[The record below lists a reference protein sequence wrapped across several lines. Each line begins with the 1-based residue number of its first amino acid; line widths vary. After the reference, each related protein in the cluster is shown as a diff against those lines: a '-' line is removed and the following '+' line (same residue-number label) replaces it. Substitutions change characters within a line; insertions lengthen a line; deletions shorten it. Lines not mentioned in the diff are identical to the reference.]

1 MARKAVQGYTE
12 KSYYENTKFL
22 GTVATND
29 PVSEGYFRQLVNFD
43 ISDTGQSLTPRKG
56 FITTSL
62 CTPDGERIT
71 LSKNTIIYKDNRIQQ
86 YIIYDFAN
94 KRGYR
99 ADLDADALRPDSLLK
114 ATEIANYDRS
124 DIYEYLLQRVNKD
137 VDPDIS
143 SIDDFKEDIDRR
155 LSIYSQGSIVTDS
168 DAVQKYVMK
177 CVYANPELG
186 TDLEYIFLVGIFY
199 RKDEVT
205 SQGLSEDTLV
215 FTVIDLDQQPSVYTF
230 DRNLA
235 SFKSLIPDPL
245 QVLYT
250 ENDKPEGF
258 VNTFPLIYAETTSN
272 DTKKYLTLTYNDEQ
286 SFNIIPHFALERPT
300 TPYTHWFYTYD
311 IAYRNESDVW
321 NKDAVYHAP
330 VFHLETNKKVDRYF
344 FDVQGVVFN
353 DDVINEIITYDMF
366 FDFSPSVISA
376 LSNVPIIIVI
386 PKEVAASYEYDDYPD
401 DNGNGV
407 GISLYALN
415 ERIRNGHHHEAKEAA
430 ETLQAFLA
438 NVSTKETLLK
448 AVYEFPDDDYLYYV
462 KTFEELTT
470 QYDNIYGNL
479 FIRDEILF
487 GPIATNV
494 ASGNAIEDES
504 DHIPLTNE
512 YGYGAK
518 TKAELLRYLEQNT
531 FDECVFKFY
540 TGAIKCEIATTG
552 GNFSPFFPSRY
563 QIPAGVLYPGQGGG
577 QHPGSRTFYIYF
589 SGTPFRTTLD
599 ANGNPIIY
607 ERWDTREAPAVYERP
622 YLRVHDHTLKFIKLA
637 DGSSD
642 DLDDYPSLFKRVDNV
657 LQFEFNGSD
666 PDQLFTELKTRGFFT
681 DGVTIQFY
689 LIRAKNAPR
698 SDVKFFLPPRE
709 VLVSSTPYTQALNL
723 NRSTAPPVYIPDVIT
738 KEPED
743 IQTAKNFI
751 TFNNDRLVFWHNNVV
766 YMSEPGDYYYFKYSG
781 MHVFG
786 ERIIKVIQFKT
797 ILLVFTVQHLYAIFE
812 TEVPIQT
819 INAEGT
825 LETASTFEWASLPV
839 LYNILTS
846 DKYADAIQV
855 FNQMVLFYSEDG
867 QMFMIKPST
876 TIDNDTR
883 FSLQYFNKAV
893 NDILLNYDIYI
904 NERLQ
909 SYGIEQTITKDDVR
923 IKALLSV
930 NFIKLF
936 FYVPGLITYII
947 IYDVINNRYQVYDT
961 TTFTN
966 IKDKMFVESG
976 DMLITE
982 QDDMLYF
989 TAQHTDIFDQD
1000 GNVDLAITNNFKKEP
1015 INALIDTGNI
1025 NLNNHL
1031 IKRYRD
1037 LFITFKNISSKELL
1051 YNVETILDDV
1061 VVKPHYSKTLEIRNI
1076 HNTSVYTE
1084 VAVSNERDLAA
1095 LYTDD
1100 NNISNGANMLM
1111 DFSGFNSN
1119 KLITHRSSILGM
1131 SRVIRV
1137 RLQFKS
1143 KGVYK
1148 IQNFGFIFKERRV

>member
-12 KSYYENTKFL
+12 KSYYDNTKFL

-62 CTPDGERIT
+62 CTPNGARIT

-86 YIIYDFAN
+86 YIIYDFDS
-94 KRGYR
+94 KFGYR
-99 ADLDADALRPDSLLK
+99 ADLDADALRPDSLLE
-114 ATEIANYDRS
+114 ATKITNYDRS

-137 VDPDIS
+137 VEQDIS
-143 SIDDFKEDIDRR
+143 NDTTFKNFIDSN
-155 LSIYSQGSIVTDS
+155 LSIYSEGALVTDS

-177 CVYANPELG
+177 LKCVYADPESG
-186 TDLEYIFLVGIFY
+186 PDFEYIFLVGIFY
-199 RKDEVT
+199 RKDAVD

-215 FTVIDLDQQPSVYTF
+215 FTVIDFDQQPSVYTF
-230 DRNLA
+230 ERNLA
-235 SFKSLIPDPL
+235 SKESIIPETM
-245 QVLYT
+245 QVVYNNGET
-250 ENDKPEGF
+250 PERF
-258 VNTFPLIYAETTSN
+258 VNQFPIIYAKTN
-272 DTKKYLTLTYNDEQ
+272 DNKYLLNMCNDHKMKV
-286 SFNIIPHFALERPT
+286 IPHFQLEKSSDPNI
-300 TPYTHWFYTYD
+300 HWYYTYD
-311 IAYRNESDVW
+311 IVENSVS
-321 NKDAVYHAP
+321 
-330 VFHLETNKKVDRYF
+330 TNN
-344 FDVQGVVFN
+344 N
-353 DDVINEIITYDMF
+353 DDAKIYRAPIYTVSDNIRVHTHIGLDAAVESATKNYELLKNIPIIT
-366 FDFSPSVISA
+366 I
-376 LSNVPIIIVI
+376 I
-386 PKEVAASYEYDDYPD
+386 PKEPAKLSVDGVTVTELTDDSTVYDNPTEDVMQGRIFALRFVNTYPEAILPTV
-401 DNGNGV
+401 NAG
-407 GISLYALN
+407 
-415 ERIRNGHHHEAKEAA
+415 ERIGTLNKRIYDIRNKLTTVQTREE
-430 ETLQAFLA
+430 LIS
-438 NVSTKETLLK
+438 VLLSI
-448 AVYEFPDDDYLYYV
+448 PDDYLYYV
-462 KTFEELTT
+462 KTF
-470 QYDNIYGNL
+470 
-479 FIRDEILF
+479 DE
-487 GPIATNV
+487 T
-494 ASGNAIEDES
+494 
-504 DHIPLTNE
+504 
-512 YGYGAK
+512 Y
-518 TKAELLRYLEQNT
+518 
-531 FDECVFKFY
+531 
-540 TGAIKCEIATTG
+540 
-552 GNFSPFFPSRY
+552 
-563 QIPAGVLYPGQGGG
+563 
-577 QHPGSRTFYIYF
+577 
-589 SGTPFRTTLD
+589 
-599 ANGNPIIY
+599 
-607 ERWDTREAPAVYERP
+607 
-622 YLRVHDHTLKFIKLA
+622 
-637 DGSSD
+637 
-642 DLDDYPSLFKRVDNV
+642 DDYDIRYGSLFKRSCLYGDQYLSNVKTGYLEGSYFGNAYGIGALNKDEIISYINKSPVSEFFFRFYPTAFVFRYLYKHSANSPDIFPTTYLSSYTDFYIYCGVCSLGSSFIALKDFLKSKNTYKATVINAEHITEETDESLFQYDNNLLV
-657 LQFEFNGSD
+657 ADFNNIDTGGFKKLYDSGY
-666 PDQLFTELKTRGFFT
+666 FTNGIHI
-681 DGVTIQFY
+681 VFY
-689 LIRAKNAPR
+689 LFQAQNMST
-698 SDVKFFLPPRE
+698 SDEEFHVLFSRLQHVTATTFMQNFFIQK
-709 VLVSSTPYTQALNL
+709 T
-723 NRSTAPPVYIPDVIT
+723 NRPVTYIEEYIT

-751 TFNNDRLVFWHNNVV
+751 TFNNDRLVFWHKNVV

-781 MHVFG
+781 MHEFG
-786 ERIIKVIQFKT
+786 ERVVKVIQFKT

-876 TIDNDTR
+876 TIDSDTR

-976 DMLITE
+976 DLLITE
-982 QDDMLYF
+982 QDDALYF
-989 TAQHTDIFDQD
+989 TAQHTNIFNQD

-1061 VVKPHYSKTLEIRNI
+1061 VVKPHYNKMLEVRNI

-1084 VAVSNERDLAA
+1084 VAVSNERDLAP
-1095 LYTDD
+1095 LYTDN

-1131 SRVIRV
+1131 SKVIRV

-1148 IQNFGFIFKERRV
+1148 IQNFGFVFKERRI

>member
-1 MARKAVQGYTE
+1 MK
-12 KSYYENTKFL
+12 L
-22 GTVATND
+22 
-29 PVSEGYFRQLVNFD
+29 
-43 ISDTGQSLTPRKG
+43 
-56 FITTSL
+56 
-62 CTPDGERIT
+62 
-71 LSKNTIIYKDNRIQQ
+71 
-86 YIIYDFAN
+86 
-94 KRGYR
+94 
-99 ADLDADALRPDSLLK
+99 
-114 ATEIANYDRS
+114 
-124 DIYEYLLQRVNKD
+124 
-137 VDPDIS
+137 
-143 SIDDFKEDIDRR
+143 
-155 LSIYSQGSIVTDS
+155 
-168 DAVQKYVMK
+168 K
-177 CVYANPELG
+177 CVYADPES
-186 TDLEYIFLVGIFY
+186 DSNFEYIFLVGIFY
-199 RKDEVT
+199 RKDAVD
-205 SQGLSEDTLV
+205 SQELSADTLV

-245 QVLYT
+245 QVLYD

-272 DTKKYLTLTYNDEQ
+272 NTKKYLTLTYNDEQ

-300 TPYTHWFYTYD
+300 TPNTHWFYTYD
-311 IAYRNESDVW
+311 ITYRNDSDVW
-321 NKDAVYHAP
+321 NKDTVYHAP
-330 VFHLETNKKVDRYF
+330 VFNLETNEKVSRYF
-344 FDVQGVVFN
+344 FDVADLALNYGPINADKSYDIYFKFN
-353 DDVINEIITYDMF
+353 
-366 FDFSPSVISA
+366 SSVLGA
-376 LSNVPIIIVI
+376 LSNIPIIIVI
-386 PKEVAASYEYDDYPD
+386 PSTVAATYVWGETTDPYDILINYD
-401 DNGNGV
+401 
-407 GISLYALN
+407 LYALN
-415 ERIRNGHHHEAKEAA
+415 EWIASKHSTSAKEAA
-430 ETLQAFLA
+430 KDLQEILTNA
-438 NVSTKETLLK
+438 NTKEALLK
-448 AVYEFPDDDYLYYV
+448 AVNDFPDDDYLYYV

-470 QYDNIYGNL
+470 QYDNTYGNL

-494 ASGNAIEDES
+494 ARGNAIEDDS
-504 DHIPLTNE
+504 RYVPLTNE
-512 YGYGAK
+512 YGQGAK
-518 TKAELLRYLEQNT
+518 TKAELLRYLEQT
-531 FDECVFKFY
+531 AFDECMFKFY
-540 TGAIKCEIATTG
+540 TGAIKCDIGGDADTTDTY
-552 GNFSPFFPSRY
+552 FPHRY
-563 QIPAGVLYPGQGGG
+563 HIPAGALPPLQSGP
-577 QHPGSRTFYIYF
+577 HPGSRTFYIYF

-599 ANGNPIIY
+599 GNGNPIIY
-607 ERWDTREAPAVYERP
+607 EHGEYNRP
-622 YLRVHDHTLKFIKLA
+622 YLVVYDHTLKFIKLA
-637 DGSSD
+637 DDSSGAFD
-642 DLDDYPSLFKRVDNV
+642 DSSLFKDVNGV
-657 LQFEFNGSD
+657 LQFAFKENNT
-666 PDQLFTELKTRGFFT
+666 DQLFTELNTKGFFT
-681 DGVTIQFY
+681 DGVTLQFY
-689 LIRAKNAPR
+689 LIRAKNVLS
-698 SDVKFFLPPRE
+698 SDTKFFLPSRE

-723 NRSTAPPVYIPDVIT
+723 NRSTAPPVYIPDVVT

-743 IQTAKNFI
+743 IQTAKKFI
-751 TFNNDRLVFWHNNVV
+751 TFNNNRLVFWHKNVV

-781 MHVFG
+781 MHEFG
-786 ERIIKVIQFKT
+786 ERVVKVIQFKT

-812 TEVPIQT
+812 TEVPVQT

-825 LETASTFEWASLPV
+825 PETTSTFEWASLPV

-846 DKYADAIQV
+846 NKYADAIQV

-876 TIDNDTR
+876 TIDSDTR

-936 FYVPGLITYII
+936 FYVPGLITYIV
-947 IYDVINNRYQVYDT
+947 IYDVINNRYQIYDT

-976 DMLITE
+976 DLLITE
-982 QDDMLYF
+982 QDGALYF

-1051 YNVETILDDV
+1051 YNVETVLDDV

-1084 VAVSNERDLAA
+1084 VVVSNERDLAA

-1131 SRVIRV
+1131 SKVIRV

-1148 IQNFGFIFKERRV
+1148 IQNFGFVFKERRI

>member
-12 KSYYENTKFL
+12 KSYYDNTKFL

-62 CTPDGERIT
+62 WTPSDGRIT

-86 YIIYDFAN
+86 YIIYDFDS
-94 KRGYR
+94 KFGYR

-114 ATEIANYDRS
+114 ATKITNYDFN

-137 VDPDIS
+137 IDPDIS
-143 SIDDFKEDIDRR
+143 NNADFKTYINSN
-155 LSIYSQGSIVTDS
+155 LSIYSEGSIVTDS

-177 CVYANPELG
+177 LKCVYADPDSG
-186 TDLEYIFLVGIFY
+186 PDFEYIFLVGIFY
-199 RKDEVT
+199 RKDAVD
-205 SQGLSEDTLV
+205 SQDLSEDTLV
-215 FTVIDLDQQPSVYTF
+215 FTVIDFDQQPSVYTF

-245 QVLYT
+245 QVLYP

-272 DTKKYLTLTYNDEQ
+272 NTKKYLTLTYNDEQ
-286 SFNIIPHFALERPT
+286 SFDIIPHFALERPT
-300 TPYTHWFYTYD
+300 APNTHWFYTYD

-321 NKDAVYHAP
+321 NKDTVYHAP
-330 VFHLETNKKVDRYF
+330 VFNLETNKKVGRYF
-344 FDVQGVVFN
+344 FDVVSGIFN
-353 DDVINEIITYDMF
+353 YGNISENTPYDISF
-366 FDFSPSVISA
+366 NFNSSIISA

-386 PKEVAASYEYDDYPD
+386 PNSVAGTYEYHEHTDYI
-401 DNGNGV
+401 NGLIGY
-407 GISLYALN
+407 SLYALN
-415 ERIRNGHHHEAKEAA
+415 GCISVLHSYDAEEAA
-430 ETLQAFLA
+430 RDLKLRLTDA
-438 NVSTKETLLK
+438 NTKGALLK
-448 AVYEFPDDDYLYYV
+448 AIEDFPDNYLYYV
-462 KTFEELTT
+462 KTFKELTT
-470 QYDNIYGNL
+470 QYDDIYGNL

-494 ASGNAIEDES
+494 ALGNAIEDAS
-504 DHIPLTNE
+504 NYFPLTNE

-518 TKAELLRYLEQNT
+518 TKAELLSYLEQT
-531 FDECVFKFY
+531 AFDECVFKFY
-540 TGAIKCEIATTG
+540 TGAIQCEIAGTG
-552 GNFSPFFPSRY
+552 GNFSTYFPERY
-563 QIPAGVLYPGQGGG
+563 QIPAGILEPSQPGE
-577 QHPGSRTFYIYF
+577 HPGSRTFYIYF
-589 SGTPFRTTLD
+589 SGTPFRTTWD
-599 ANGNPIIY
+599 DGEQIIHEY
-607 ERWDTREAPAVYERP
+607 SEFNRP
-622 YLRVHDHTLKFIKLA
+622 YLNVYGHTLKFIKLA
-637 DGSSD
+637 DVSSVAFD
-642 DLDDYPSLFKRVDNV
+642 DSSLFKYVNNV
-657 LQFEFNGSD
+657 LQFKFNDSN
-666 PDQLFTELKTRGFFT
+666 PDQLFTELKTKGFFT

-689 LIRAKNAPR
+689 LIRAKNAR
-698 SDVKFFLPPRE
+698 SSDENFFLPSRE

-723 NRSTAPPVYIPDVIT
+723 NISTAPPVYIPDVVT

-751 TFNNDRLVFWHNNVV
+751 TFNNDRLVFWHKNVV

-781 MHVFG
+781 MHEFG
-786 ERIIKVIQFKT
+786 ERVVKVIQFKT

-876 TIDNDTR
+876 TIDSDTR

-976 DMLITE
+976 DLLITE
-982 QDDMLYF
+982 QDDALYF
-989 TAQHTDIFDQD
+989 TAQHTNIFNQD
-1000 GNVDLAITNNFKKEP
+1000 GNVDLTITNNFKKEP

-1061 VVKPHYSKTLEIRNI
+1061 VVKPHYNKMLEVRNI

-1084 VAVSNERDLAA
+1084 VAVSNERDLAP
-1095 LYTDD
+1095 LYTDN

-1131 SRVIRV
+1131 SRVIRI

-1148 IQNFGFIFKERRV
+1148 IQNFGFVFKERRI